1 MKNATFTAFVG
12 YDFYEAG
19 KSCDGHPY
27 IASKFYVMVENEAG
41 RRFRHTASFPSV
53 QVQEW
58 EGENIFVNIGEES
71 KDIAD
76 SLAKKVNAALQ
87 ASKQLDQNYWF
98 EIDPAYGSDEY
109 IAQDTESQRLFAEKQ
124 EG

>member
-1 MKNATFTAFVG
+1 MNATFTAFVG

-53 QVQEW
+53 QVKEW
-58 EGENIFVNIGEES
+58 DGENIFVNIGEES

-76 SLAKKVNAALQ
+76 GLAKKVNAALQ
-87 ASKQLDQNYWF
+87 AGKKLDQNYWF

-109 IAQDTESQRLFAEKQ
+109 VAQGTEANRVFEERQAA
-124 EG
+124 